1 MSSPDSTLDA
11 SRCVACQAALSGP
24 RCEACGAAARVRD
37 YRVLRVVAQ
46 GELGRLYLAEDAR
59 GQQVALKELVLL
71 SAPDIHHLE
80 AFEREAKVLS
90 RLSHPRV
97 PRLFESFKDGEGSQ
111 TRIYLAQEFIEGESL
126 LSRLKTHRYSEPE
139 ARELARKILSV
150 LLQLHAHVPRIIHR
164 DIKPANLIVRP
175 DGALFLVDLGSAREL
190 AAGDA
195 RGATM
200 TGTYGYAPLEQL
212 AGHVTEWSDLH
223 AVGATLIHLLTR
235 LPPWE
240 FLQEGKGLVPDK
252 RLDVSEGFRQF
263 IGRLVETD
271 EAQRFATAREAL
283 RALEKLEESEA
294 PAAEPEAPVARPVP
308 AVARPVP
315 PPAARP
321 VPPPAPV
328 REEQEVKGRRWG
340 LVALP
345 LMALAAFVLHVQ
357 SRPAY
362 EPRVPAPPE
371 VAAAPTETEEP
382 PAPEPT
388 PEPTPEP
395 EFPGGIGVRTDEPP
409 APVMDESGFP
419 IRLEPN
425 MQVRLESVSY
435 PVLTFHLERLSLS
448 GARGQ
453 ERELRLEGYCE
464 HQGTRRRCPRMK
476 WIHPSDETGTGPRSV
491 QTFETDL
498 ETAPAH
504 DYIAS
509 VRASSRRFLITLGD
523 PKGPDARWTFDVQ
536 ARRLSE

>member
-1 MSSPDSTLDA
+1 MSSPDSSLGA
-11 SRCVACQAALSGP
+11 SRCVACQAVLSGA
-24 RCEACGAAARVRD
+24 RCDACGAAARVRD

-59 GQQVALKELVLL
+59 GQQVALKELVLI

-97 PRLFESFKDGEGSQ
+97 PRLFESFKDGEGTR

-190 AAGDA
+190 AAEDA

-240 FLQEGKGLVPDK
+240 FLQEGKGLVPDR
-252 RLDVSEGFRQF
+252 RLDVSDGFRQF

-283 RALEKLEESEA
+283 RALNKLGEDEA
-294 PAAEPEAPVARPVP
+294 PVAEPEAPVARPVP

-315 PPAARP
+315 TPAA
-321 VPPPAPV
+321 V
-328 REEQEVKGRRWG
+328 REEQEVKGRRWL

-345 LMALAAFVLHVQ
+345 LMALAAYVLHLQ

-362 EPRVPAPPE
+362 EPRAPAPPA
-371 VAAAPTETEEP
+371 VVTAPPETEEP
-382 PAPEPT
+382 PAPSP

-395 EFPGGIGVRTDEPP
+395 EFPGRISVRTDEPP
-409 APVMDESGFP
+409 EPLMDETGFP
-419 IRLEPN
+419 IRLELN
-425 MQVRLESVSY
+425 VQVRLESVSY

-453 ERELRLEGYCE
+453 QRELRLEGYCE
-464 HQGTRRRCPRMK
+464 EQGTRKRCPRMK
-476 WIHPSDETGTGPRSV
+476 WIHPSDETGNEPRSV
-491 QTFETDL
+491 QTFETHL
-498 ETAPAH
+498 ETAPEH

>member
-1 MSSPDSTLDA
+1 
-11 SRCVACQAALSGP
+11 
-24 RCEACGAAARVRD
+24 VRD

-97 PRLFESFKDGEGSQ
+97 PRLFESFKDGQGTQ

-240 FLQEGKGLVPDK
+240 FLQEGKGLVPDR
-252 RLDVSEGFRQF
+252 RLDVSDGFRQF
-263 IGRLVETD
+263 IGRLVET
-271 EAQRFATAREAL
+271 EETQRFATAREAL
-283 RALEKLEESEA
+283 RALDKLEELEAPVAEPEEA
-294 PAAEPEAPVARPVP
+294 PAARPAPPIARPVPAIAKPAP

-315 PPAARP
+315 PP
-321 VPPPAPV
+321 PAV
-328 REEQEVKGRRWG
+328 RDEQEVKGRRWG

-345 LMALAAFVLHVQ
+345 LMALAALVLQLQ
-357 SRPAY
+357 SKPAY
-362 EPRVPAPPE
+362 EPRAPARPT
-371 VAAAPTETEEP
+371 VVTAPLETEEP
-382 PAPEPT
+382 PAPSPPEPT

-395 EFPGGIGVRTDEPP
+395 EFPGRISVRTDEPP
-409 APVMDESGFP
+409 EPVMDESGFP
-419 IRLEPN
+419 IRLELN
-425 MQVRLESVSY
+425 AQVRLESVSY
-435 PVLTFHLERLSLS
+435 PVLTFHLQRLSLS

-453 ERELRLEGYCE
+453 QRELRLEGYCE
-464 HQGTRRRCPRMK
+464 EQGTRKRCPRMK
-476 WIHPSDETGTGPRSV
+476 WIHPSDETGNEPRSV
-491 QTFETDL
+491 QTFETHL
-498 ETAPAH
+498 ETAPEH

-536 ARRLSE
+536 ARRLIE